1 MIVSKS
7 KCQDPFVV
15 PFDGAQDEIR
25 PTAVSNHD
33 PSIRSFHSHSGR
45 TGSRAGFTLIE
56 VLLAMAIIGL
66 VLTPIFMGQSAILR
80 ATALASRRLARV
92 FAAKKILIE
101 NEIALEPDVRE
112 FTSEKKINNPPTTF
126 TYELKKI
133 SDDSSLKK
141 FKNVLIQTVSWPDE
155 RSKKKRQDRLVTFLY
170 KPERQ

>member
-1 MIVSKS
+1 MVS
-7 KCQDPFVV
+7 
-15 PFDGAQDEIR
+15 R

-45 TGSRAGFTLIE
+45 AAVGAGFTLIE

-92 FAAKKILIE
+92 FAAKKILIDSE
-101 NEIALEPDVRE
+101 LALEPDIRE
-112 FTSEKKINNPPTTF
+112 YSSTKKIDHPPTTF

-133 SDDSSLKK
+133 SDESSLKK

-170 KPERQ
+170 RPEQQ